1 MIKMSIK
8 ELIQKRTE
16 LKRKKPN
23 FIRQDSH
30 KKRRLEQIWRR
41 PRGSGS
47 KMRINL
53 KGYHRKLQVG
63 WGSPC
68 EVKGFEKNGLKP
80 VIVNNVEDL
89 NIIDPKTETAVIS
102 SGVGNKK
109 KMAIVEAAVQKKIT
123 ISNVKHPDKFMTEM
137 KAQFEGK
144 KKEKLKI
151 KEEREK
157 KKEAIKKES
166 EKKKAKEDDK
176 KKQEATTEEE
186 KKTEEKKEKD
196 KMLISTQ

>member
-1 MIKMSIK
+1 
-8 ELIQKRTE
+8 
-16 LKRKKPN
+16 
-23 FIRQDSH
+23 
-30 KKRRLEQIWRR
+30 
-41 PRGSGS
+41 
-47 KMRINL
+47 MRINL